1 MRLFHFLLL
10 ICSLVFVMCK
20 SMKQKEDKP
29 GKDDIDA
36 DEIYTLLKQ
45 NEKPENYSDDYFDDE
60 YREDGSDYYDYYGD
74 YYAHETLPENHT
86 EKGKKIHPISNRLS
100 S

>member
-1 MRLFHFLLL
+1 
-10 ICSLVFVMCK
+10 
-20 SMKQKEDKP
+20 MKQKENKP

-45 NEKPENYSDDYFDDE
+45 NEKSENYSDDYFDDE
-60 YREDGSDYYDYYGD
+60 YREDGSDYYDYYRD
-74 YYAHETLPENHT
+74 YYAPETLPENHT
-86 EKGKKIHPISNRLS
+86 EKGKKIHLISKSVS